1 MNLSEAIRLGA
12 MLSSQGFRPGHP
24 TRRCVLEAALEAVR
38 GPGKCY
44 DCLGCVDYVA
54 IRTFWPLVNQRATC
68 PVHCGQSQ
76 GGYWDLSSILWH
88 LNDVH
93 RWTRERIAD
102 WVATVEAQLEPEPE
116 APREVAHVA
125 AI

>member
-12 MLSSQGFRPGHP
+12 MLSSQGFEPGHP
-24 TRRCVLEAALEAVR
+24 TRRCALEAALEAVR
-38 GPGKCY
+38 GPGKHL
-44 DCLGCVDYVA
+44 DWKGDLDYLA
-54 IRTFWPLVNQRATC
+54 IERLWPIVSRRAVC
-68 PVHCGQSQ
+68 PVHCELGQHGS
-76 GGYWDLSSILWH
+76 WVLLAVVWH

-93 RWTRERIAD
+93 RWTRERIVD